1 MRPELKLIA
10 FTICMLFATK
20 TIVRAQ
26 INHEVLDKPDTLSVL
41 ERLSVSTNVVDWV
54 MQLPNI
60 SLEYELGSTTWNHW
74 AVGVKVRGNWQNT
87 HTYKPAQVY
96 NFSEVRGE
104 VRYYWRTRLY
114 SKEDAQKRKDE
125 PNRKQYLPFPK
136 NTNILK
142 KLFSCRRDTLKH
154 PNTTYYRGAYV
165 AYNNFSLL
173 IAKEGK
179 QGSSVGA
186 GFLYGIV
193 KPLYQFKNGNA
204 LDMDLGISGGLYF
217 TRYDK
222 FEHNRES
229 DCYHRLST
237 GAWHLSPIPM
247 INELRLGLVYRFTKE
262 AKHQLPERYRWRY
275 DVDKKYREAL
285 DDSLKSLEER
295 VENDR
300 KEQER
305 LDSIQKYFDKIFFEV
320 YPEYLKQSQEEQ
332 SAKAEE
338 ARKKAEAEKAS
349 KLKAKEDEKLKA
361 QKEKDD
367 AKKAKE
373 EEKLK
378 AQQEKEQKKQ
388 QAAAEKAAKKGKG
401 SESTEPTDPIAPTE
415 PTAPAAPEEAKESPE
430 EQPTEVPATEGEEKG
445 GDE

>member
-1 MRPELKLIA
+1 M
-10 FTICMLFATK
+10 
-20 TIVRAQ
+20 
-26 INHEVLDKPDTLSVL
+26 
-41 ERLSVSTNVVDWV
+41 STNVVDWV

-87 HTYKPAQVY
+87 HTFKPAQVY

-114 SKEDAQKRKDE
+114 SKEDAQKKKEE

-173 IAKEGK
+173 LAKEGK

-275 DVDKKYREAL
+275 DVDKKYREEL
-285 DDSLKSLEER
+285 NDSLKSQEER

-305 LDSIQKYFDKIFFEV
+305 IDSIQKYFDKVFNDK
-320 YPEYLKQSQEEQ
+320 YPEFLKESQ
-332 SAKAEE
+332 A
-338 ARKKAEAEKAS
+338 KKAELDAKAQEKAAAEKAN
-349 KLKAKEDEKLKA
+349 KQKALEE
-361 QKEKDD
+361 

-378 AQQEKEQKKQ
+378 AKQEKEQQKQ
-388 QAAAEKAAKKGKG
+388 KAAAEKAAKKGKG
-401 SESTEPTDPIAPTE
+401 SESTEPTDPIAPAE
-415 PTAPAAPEEAKESPE
+415 PAAPEEAKESPE

>member
-1 MRPELKLIA
+1 
-10 FTICMLFATK
+10 MLLTANHAK
-20 TIVRAQ
+20 AQ
-26 INHEVLDKPDTLSVL
+26 INHEVLDKPDTLGVW
-41 ERLSVSTNVVDWV
+41 ERLSVSTNVVDWTLL
-54 MQLPNI
+54 LPNI
-60 SLEYELGSTTWNHW
+60 SVEYDLSSVTWNRW
-74 AVGVKVRGNWQNT
+74 SVGLKVRGNWQNS
-87 HTYKPAQVY
+87 HTYKPSMVY
-96 NFSEVRGE
+96 NFSEIRGE

-114 SKEDAQKRKDE
+114 SKEDAQKKKEE

-173 IAKEGK
+173 LAKEGK

-229 DCYHRLST
+229 NCYHRLST
-237 GAWHLSPIPM
+237 GSWHLSPIPM
-247 INELRLGLVYRFTKE
+247 INELRLALVYRFTKD

-285 DDSLKSLEER
+285 DDSLKSWEEKAED
-295 VENDR
+295 VR

-305 LDSIQKYFDKIFFEV
+305 IDSIQNYFDKVFQKV
-320 YPEYLKQSQEEQ
+320 YPEFLKQSQEK
-332 SAKAEE
+332 KAAEDE
-338 ARKKAEAEKAS
+338 KARKKAEEEQAS
-349 KLKAKEDEKLKA
+349 KL
-361 QKEKDD
+361 
-367 AKKAKE
+367 KAKE

-388 QAAAEKAAKKGKG
+388 KAAAKKAAKKGKG
-401 SESTEPTDPIAPTE
+401 AETSEGATPTNFAPPTPTEPTTPIESTEPTKPIDPAESTEPTE
-415 PTAPAAPEEAKESPE
+415 PVTPTDPEAPEETKESPE
-430 EQPTEVPATEGEEKG
+430 EQPTETPATEGEEKG